1 MPLIVTSGDNERIM
15 NPVLVGWWLF
25 LYFTALSELSRT
37 SDACFLYFDSIY
49 AASLHLD
56 LQWISWHLM

>member
-1 MPLIVTSGDNERIM
+1 M
-15 NPVLVGWWLF
+15 LF
-25 LYFTALSELSRT
+25 S
-37 SDACFLYFDSIY
+37 FDSIY